1 MHTGASAFFLIG
13 LVLAA
18 TPCADA
24 SELDIS
30 YRADQ
35 PSFRIHPAAT
45 GAQLPRLLEE
55 YAPPPPPI
63 STASEPAPATAS
75 TGPFVYAWDRVRA
88 GFALPALE
96 SPLVVHWQK
105 WYSERPELMQAMFE
119 RGRRYI
125 YHVVEELDKRKL
137 PTELAFLPMVESGYN
152 PMALSSAQAAGLWQ
166 FIPSTGKAH
175 DLKQSL
181 LVDARRDII
190 ASTAAALTYL
200 QTLFERFGDWQL
212 ALAAYNSGENAVAK
226 AIARNKA
233 KGLPTDYKALDLPEE
248 TRNYLPKL
256 QALKNIVANPR
267 AFNFRIDPVPNKP
280 YFAAIASERY
290 IDVDVAAKLAGVTLE
305 EFLALNPS
313 FNLNLVS
320 KGPRARILLPVE
332 KIDAFISNL
341 DNYKEPPKRN
351 KPGNSKTTSTPNAGA
366 SAGGAGVR

>member
-1 MHTGASAFFLIG
+1 MHSGACAFFVIALVSASASH
-13 LVLAA
+13 AS
-18 TPCADA
+18 A

-35 PSFRIHPAAT
+35 PAFRIPPVTA
-45 GAQLPRLLEE
+45 GAQLPGLLEE
-55 YAPPPPPI
+55 YAPPPPPL
-63 STASEPAPATAS
+63 SAAAEPAPANPTN
-75 TGPFVYAWDRVRA
+75 GPFVYVWDRVRA
-88 GFALPALE
+88 GFALPALDG
-96 SPLVVHWQK
+96 PLVAHWQK
-105 WYSERPELMQAMFE
+105 WYSERPDLMQAMFE
-119 RGRRYI
+119 RGRRYV

-166 FIPSTGKAH
+166 FIPSTGRAH
-175 DLKQSL
+175 DLKQGL

-212 ALAAYNSGENAVAK
+212 ALAAYNSGENAVAR

-233 KGLPTDYKALDLPEE
+233 RGLPTDYKALDLPEE

-267 AFNFRIDPVPNKP
+267 AFNFTIDPVPNKP

-320 KGPRARILLPVE
+320 KGPRARILLPVD
-332 KIDAFISNL
+332 KIEAFISNL

-351 KPGNSKTTSTPNAGA
+351 KPGNGKTTAAPNAD
-366 SAGGAGVR
+366 AGVR